1 MEFQNDFCIVRI
13 TIDSTYTVQSSDNKK
28 YDLILNPE
36 NYKYNDYYKTLSI
49 HINLFD
55 SEMDIALVGDFFSY
69 DYDCAIL
76 DGKVLTIMQN
86 DTISQIN
93 VNHGKL
99 LLHKKFECFGSNF
112 GLYRV
117 SKGYIVYGET
127 EITMLDFDF
136 NKKWEFS
143 GKDIFVSHT
152 EKKAFELCENCIKL
166 YDWNDDYYELD
177 LDGKLI
183 FYHPS

>member
-1 MEFQNDFCIVRI
+1 MELQNEFCTVRI
-13 TIDSTYTVQSSDNKK
+13 TIDSTYKVQSSDNRK

-36 NYKYNDYYKTLSI
+36 NYKNNNYYKTFSI
-49 HINLFD
+49 HIDLYD
-55 SEMDIALVGDFFSY
+55 SVIDIALVGDFYSY

-86 DTISQIN
+86 DTISQID

-99 LLHKKFECFGSNF
+99 LLHKKFECFGCNS

-117 SKGYIVYGET
+117 SNGYIVYGEI
-127 EITMLDFDF
+127 EIVMLDFNF
-136 NKKWEFS
+136 TKKWGFS
-143 GKDIFVSHT
+143 GRDIFVSQS
-152 EKKAFELCENCIKL
+152 EKKSFELCENCIKL

-177 LDGKLI
+177 FDGNLI
-183 FYHPS
+183 I